1 MARLGMAGEGR
12 RQPPFMPPDGPGMI
26 RPDTATSSLFGITA
40 IPIMT
45 EQVPPPTEMQDEPW
59 RPLFDAV
66 VNRLQ
71 LSDPSRIAAW
81 RHYVEQL
88 PTLAAAHA
96 VLDQTPAPSATR
108 DRMKRIMAACDALLE
123 AIQDDTPQDGRLRPV
138 PQLLW
143 GLAAQLTP
151 DDPNATII
159 DGQADHAL
167 EDAFSGV
174 LMLRAAA
181 ELVRGAEADRVA
193 SGVGGTRH
201 KAAAGYHMTFDFL
214 LDVYEAISDRPP
226 GTSWD
231 DMSGAAGGPLVDFL
245 QLCLEALGYTP
256 TKNALRTAVKRAI
269 KARRTGPNKSAA
281 PQS

>member
-1 MARLGMAGEGR
+1 M
-12 RQPPFMPPDGPGMI
+12 D
-26 RPDTATSSLFGITA
+26 
-40 IPIMT
+40 
-45 EQVPPPTEMQDEPW
+45 
-59 RPLFDAV
+59 
-66 VNRLQ
+66 
-71 LSDPSRIAAW
+71 
-81 RHYVEQL
+81 
-88 PTLAAAHA
+88 
-96 VLDQTPAPSATR
+96 
-108 DRMKRIMAACDALLE
+108 
-123 AIQDDTPQDGRLRPV
+123 AIQDGTPQDGHLRPV

-143 GLAAQLTP
+143 GLAAQLAP
-151 DDPNATII
+151 DDPNAAII

-181 ELVRGAEADRVA
+181 ELVREAEADRVA
-193 SGVGGTRH
+193 SGVGGTHH

-214 LDVYEAISDRPP
+214 LDVYEAISDRPL

-231 DMSGAAGGPLVDFL
+231 DMSGTAGGPLVDFL

-269 KARRTGPNKSAA
+269 KARRTDPNKSAA